1 MVPSVR
7 GFDVACD
14 DCDRGMSLWVRL
26 PWMPTM
32 SIIVEF
38 TISSPRL
45 VLTRAMTDVPEV
57 SIQVES
63 VDGVPPE
70 DVVTM
75 LWVTGENLE
84 DWDDAIRADPTVTDV
99 TLVDAFPERRLY
111 HYRVD
116 ESVEIQMYNEWIEVG
131 AAQMYIEAEDGEWF
145 HRVRFPDRAALRE
158 FRGAADEYGIDFAVH
173 SIYTEPQRSGQDE
186 LTAAQTEAVE
196 VALEYGYFEI
206 PRETGL
212 EPIAAELGVSE
223 QSTSERLR
231 RAVRKLARKSV

>member
-1 MVPSVR
+1 
-7 GFDVACD
+7 
-14 DCDRGMSLWVRL
+14 
-26 PWMPTM
+26 M

-63 VDGVPPE
+63 IDGVPPE

-75 LWVTGENLE
+75 LWATGEDLE
-84 DWDDAIRADPTVTDV
+84 AWDDAIRADPTVTDV
-99 TLVDAFPERRLY
+99 SLVDAFPERHLY

-116 ESVEIQMYNEWIEVG
+116 DSVDIQMYNEWIEVG
-131 AAQMYIEAEDGEWF
+131 AAQMYIEAQDGDWF

-158 FRGAADEYGIDFAVH
+158 FRDAADEYDVDFAVH
-173 SIYTEPQRSGQDE
+173 SIYTEPHGPGQDE
-186 LTAAQTEAVE
+186 LTAAQTEAIELAVE
-196 VALEYGYFEI
+196 HGYFEI
-206 PRETGL
+206 PRENGL
-212 EPIAAELGVSE
+212 DPIAEELGVSE

-231 RAVRKLARKSV
+231 RAIRKLARKSV